1 MVRFKWALSETPS
14 WHWHIWRGFTNFQF
28 ISCVDVVILLCALE
42 SNQVMQRRDSSQM
55 VQTYLWPWKTHT
67 HTHTHTKIAVN
78 GSNLTSL
85 IEISRSLLLGGY
97 GNLSFYAFG
106 IWLPLDGFVFSLPV
120 PSQER
125 FRKPTKCSLLTDST
139 SLLQAPTAK
148 ETPVCPILKCSF
160 I

>member
-14 WHWHIWRGFTNFQF
+14 WHWHIWRGFANFQF

-42 SNQVMQRRDSSQM
+42 SNQVMQRRGSSQM

-67 HTHTHTKIAVN
+67 HTHTHTAQLVN
-78 GSNLTSL
+78 QSSL
-85 IEISRSLLLGGY
+85 LSLRYQALSFLGDMEISV
-97 GNLSFYAFG
+97 FYAFG
-106 IWLPLDGFVFSLPV
+106 IWLPLDEFFFSLPV
-120 PSQER
+120 LSQER
-125 FRKPTKCSLLTDST
+125 IRKPTKCSLLTYST